1 MKDNYFDY
9 WYKRLV
15 KDGLRAIKT
24 VIGLGIAVSV
34 WYSVNLPLGIM
45 VLGYVLVGALID
57 RN

>member
-9 WYKRLV
+9 CYKRLV

-24 VIGLGIAVSV
+24 VIGLSIAVSV